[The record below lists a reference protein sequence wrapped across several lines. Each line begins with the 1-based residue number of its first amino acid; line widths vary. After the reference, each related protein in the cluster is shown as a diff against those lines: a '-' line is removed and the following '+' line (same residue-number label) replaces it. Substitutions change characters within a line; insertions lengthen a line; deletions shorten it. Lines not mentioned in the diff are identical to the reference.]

1 MWPDYAPQLAS
12 MLNTMP
18 FEGLDHGEII
28 ITPEMMAEWYARLEL
43 SGEVQATVITREP
56 DGVIS
61 GITDTTWAAYRR
73 KIIQQMFTGVR
84 PSARGRGIGK
94 WIKAA
99 MLLHLRDLHPD
110 AEWVSTENAGSNA
123 PMLKINRTLGFKP
136 YRNGTAYQ
144 MSLEK
149 LEARV

>member
-1 MWPDYAPQLAS
+1 MWPDFSSQLSS

-18 FEGLDHGEII
+18 FEDLDHGEII
-28 ITPEMMAEWYARLEL
+28 ITPAMMTEWYAQLEL
-43 SGEVQATVITREP
+43 SHEVQTTVITREA

-61 GITDTTWAAYRR
+61 GITDTTWAPFRR
-73 KIIQQMFTGVR
+73 KIIHQMFTGVR

-99 MLLHLRDLHPD
+99 MLLHLRELYPD
-110 AEWVSTENAGSNA
+110 AEWVATENAGSNE

-144 MSLEK
+144 MSLEA
-149 LEARV
+149 LEARL